1 MNLTTS
7 LTDRDKKLLVAI
19 SVVAFLFVYINFALM
34 PALTNHDTATAALS
48 SAEEYRDEVE
58 YNLALAGAAALDA
71 ENTRTELNAAVAAFY
86 PLMENQALDTLVTSL
101 ALQHNLEPLS
111 LTISSV
117 TNQNLSG
124 YVYSASAGV
133 TAGGAAPTP
142 APVVAD
148 ESSDTT
154 ADTAADALVAAAG
167 ATSNYIYVAQLDC
180 SARGSR
186 ADFTGWLD
194 DLQANYPAIQLLS
207 FSIRDTTSLSVAD
220 GAQTSSEFSY
230 SLAIY
235 MCSKES
241 ELD

>member
-7 LTDRDKKLLVAI
+7 LTERDKKLLVII
-19 SVVAFLFVYINFALM
+19 SVVAFLFLYINFALM

-58 YNLALAGAAALDA
+58 YNLALASAAALDA

-86 PLMENQALDTLVTSL
+86 PVMENQALDTLVTSL

-142 APVVAD
+142 APVE
-148 ESSDTT
+148 ESGDTT
-154 ADTAADALVAAAG
+154 ADTVADTLVAAAG

-186 ADFTGWLD
+186 ADFTSWLD
-194 DLQANYPAIQLLS
+194 DLQANYPAIQLLG

-220 GAQTSSEFSY
+220 GTQTSSEFSY
-230 SLAIY
+230 SLAVY